1 MGSVLNPKKKD
12 HTCSCFLLLLLPA
25 CLCTLAVGSAFAH
38 QNTRLM
44 GSASSG
50 RWRRLSEQPVMVWL
64 HQHKETLL
72 GAALSSVWL
81 WSVTQQTQGA
91 WHWCRRVAGCFCKPW
106 SRSVQVP
113 LNGSGSEESPAPTTA
128 VGLPLGCPAISKAGG
143 VRRQW
148 GCWSGS
154 GCWSADGYPVK
165 GHHGQHRLK

>member
-1 MGSVLNPKKKD
+1 MPI
-12 HTCSCFLLLLLPA
+12 
-25 CLCTLAVGSAFAH
+25 

-50 RWRRLSEQPVMVWL
+50 RWKRLSEQPVMVWL